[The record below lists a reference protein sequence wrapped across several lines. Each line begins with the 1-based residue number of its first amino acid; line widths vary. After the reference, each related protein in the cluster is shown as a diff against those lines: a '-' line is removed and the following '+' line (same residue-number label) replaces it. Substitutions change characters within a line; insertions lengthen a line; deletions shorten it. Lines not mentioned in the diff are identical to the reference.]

1 MRALKTILVMLFTVV
16 GLAAILALLG
26 PGTTVITRT
35 KVFQVPSGQVQALLE
50 DSAKRRQWLPT
61 FRSRAPLQATATG
74 DSLVAT
80 GAFPDPFSG
89 AARAVM
95 TLRAMGD
102 STAATWTY
110 TAENDIYARIFL
122 MLNEAVR
129 PVEEGLDRS
138 LGQLGE
144 LADAAAAGRAAALR
158 ARTFHGFPVQEE
170 NRSSITWAGLKETVK
185 WADLDAFLARA
196 IQVSGRALHSAGMD
210 SAGTPAAVYYKW
222 DTLARKAEVFAGLP
236 VPSDTVR
243 LPGVVTASGPAGPAL
258 VIEYHGPHDRSAQAY
273 AALEEMMRERGMRP
287 RGSPHEEYVV
297 ATWREADSTKWLM
310 RIVQPVE

>member
-26 PGTTVITRT
+26 PATTVIART
-35 KVFQVPSGQVQALLE
+35 KVVQVPFAQAQALQL
-50 DSAKRRQWLPT
+50 DSAQWRHWLPS
-61 FRSRAPLQATATG
+61 FRAQAPLQATAAG

-80 GAFPDPFSG
+80 GTFPDPFTG

-95 TLRAMGD
+95 TLQAMGD
-102 STAATWTY
+102 STAATWTF

-122 MLNEAVR
+122 MLNEAAR

-138 LGQLGE
+138 LGQLGA
-144 LADAAAAGRAAALR
+144 LADAAAASQAVALR

-170 NRSSITWAGLKETVK
+170 TRPSITWAGLKETVK
-185 WADLDAFLARA
+185 WADLDAFLAHA
-196 IQVSGRALHSAGMD
+196 FQVSGRALHSAGMD
-210 SAGTPAAVYYKW
+210 SSGTPAAVYYKW

-243 LPGVVTASGPAGPAL
+243 LPGVVMASVTAGPAL
-258 VIEYHGPHDRSAQAY
+258 VIEYHGHHDRSAQAY
-273 AALEEMMRERGMRP
+273 AALEEMMQERGMRP

-297 ATWREADSTKWLM
+297 APWQEADSAKWLM